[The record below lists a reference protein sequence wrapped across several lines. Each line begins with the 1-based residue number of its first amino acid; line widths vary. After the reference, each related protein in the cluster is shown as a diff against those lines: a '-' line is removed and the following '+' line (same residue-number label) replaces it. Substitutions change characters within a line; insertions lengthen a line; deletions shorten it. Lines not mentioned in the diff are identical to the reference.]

1 MKKKALFIGG
11 TGTISTAITAR
22 LANDAGWELTLLNR
36 GSHSNEV
43 PAGVRQI
50 RADIADEAD
59 VARKLEGLQWDC
71 VCDFIGF
78 TPDQVERDWR
88 LFRGRTAQYMY
99 ISSASAY
106 QKPPQSPFI
115 TEQTP
120 LENPFWEYSRNKIA
134 CEEFLFGKWREE
146 GFPVTVI
153 RPSHTYGDR
162 SVPVGVHGDKGSWQ
176 VLKRMLEG
184 KTVPVAADG
193 ETLWTMTTSED
204 FAVYFCG
211 LCGNSQAIGEAYHI
225 TSDESIPWNEAYR
238 IIAEHLG
245 VEFKPCYVPAHL
257 LARVRQYD
265 YNGALLGDKTNSVIF
280 DNSKVMCATGIPPI
294 HFTPYRE
301 GAKRSIDYILSHPEL
316 QKEDPAFDAFCDRVE
331 AAMNAAAELLLE
343 EK

>member
-1 MKKKALFIGG
+1 MKALFIGG
-11 TGTISTAITAR
+11 TGTISTSVVKR
-22 LANDAGWELTLLNR
+22 LLSQGWEVTLLNR
-36 GSHSNEV
+36 GTHAAPEGARV
-43 PAGVRQI
+43 L
-50 RADIADEAD
+50 IADVNDEARVLELLGGETFD
-59 VARKLEGLQWDC
+59 TVA
-71 VCDFIGF
+71 DFIVF
-78 TPDQVERDWR
+78 TPEQAARDVR
-88 LFRGRTAQYMY
+88 LFAGKTKQYIF

-106 QKPPQSPFI
+106 QKPVPALPI
-115 TEQTP
+115 TEETP
-120 LENPFWEYSRNKIA
+120 LINPYWEYSRNKAKI
-134 CEEFLFGKWREE
+134 EEMLLTEYKQN
-146 GFPVTVI
+146 GFPVTIV
-153 RPSHTYGDR
+153 RPSHTYCERGL
-162 SVPVGVHGDKGSWQ
+162 PVQIHGDQGEWQ

-204 FAVYFCG
+204 FAIYFCG

-301 GAKRSIDYILSHPEL
+301 GAKRSIDYVLSHPEL